1 MTPILFFS
9 GRLEREK
16 EDETVAEIRE
26 HHRHIMELG
35 TSGSE
40 DGNCAARNG
49 SRCQVARIVEVAG
62 EMIDK
67 WEREMLLWL

>member
-9 GRLEREK
+9 GRLDREK

-40 DGNCAARNG
+40 DGTSLARNG
-49 SRCQVARIVEVAG
+49 SRC
-62 EMIDK
+62 
-67 WEREMLLWL
+67 